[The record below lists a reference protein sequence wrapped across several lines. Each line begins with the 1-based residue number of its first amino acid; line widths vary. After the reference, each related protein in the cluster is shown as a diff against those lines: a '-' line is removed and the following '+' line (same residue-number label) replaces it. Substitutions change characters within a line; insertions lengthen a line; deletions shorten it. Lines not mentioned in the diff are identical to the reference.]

1 MKQNSK
7 KYFIDPKESGKR
19 RKYMNKDQKKRNSK
33 MINLEVSISVITPK
47 NGLNTNS
54 KTKILRSD
62 KRTRYKYKMF
72 TQHIL

>member
-47 NGLNTNS
+47 NGLNTN
-54 KTKILRSD
+54 
-62 KRTRYKYKMF
+62 
-72 TQHIL
+72 